1 MNLHV
6 RYSPTRSMRGFTLM
20 ELMAVIAIMI
30 TLAALTM
37 VGFKSAQVTAA
48 RNRTSAFHK
57 SISVGLEQYFQ
68 DAGEY
73 PTPRDTSTETNIQGK
88 RYIVGPAKM
97 LYQVLSSDGDDQI
110 VLGQPRFG
118 ASDGQWN
125 SEESK
130 YIRMTD
136 MPKELK
142 MRTNDGI
149 FLIDGFNKP
158 FQYTKGP
165 DRPIPGQPPAVPN
178 TMNTTFDLWSFAEAD
193 KNTTNV
199 SIANKRDINI
209 SGKWIK
215 NW

>member
-1 MNLHV
+1 
-6 RYSPTRSMRGFTLM
+6 M
-20 ELMAVIAIMI
+20 ELMAVIAIMV

-37 VGFKSAQVTAA
+37 VGFKSAQITAS

-73 PTPRDTSTETNIQGK
+73 PTPRDPTSQTSIQGK
-88 RYIVGPAKM
+88 RFIVGPAKM

-110 VLGQPRFG
+110 VLGQSRFG
-118 ASDGQWN
+118 PSDGQW
-125 SEESK
+125 STEESK

-136 MPKELK
+136 MPKEMKLQ
-142 MRTNDGI
+142 TQDGF
-149 FLIDGFNKP
+149 FLVDGFNKP
-158 FQYTKGP
+158 FQYMKGP
-165 DRPIPGQPPAVPN
+165 DRPRPGQPPPTPN
-178 TMNTTFDLWSFAEAD
+178 TMNTTFDLWSYAESEI
-193 KNTTNV
+193 NTTET
-199 SIANKRDINI
+199 SLGAKRDIKI